1 MLLNILKWIVIAV
14 ITILVVGGIASTY
27 TYEEVVQA
35 RIFFQENSFKFF
47 LFRIFIVGSSIIYLE
62 KQIKKIPKERK
73 QDTTKAMTLTYI
85 VGFIVIFAPLLKG

>member
-14 ITILVVGGIASTY
+14 ITILVVGGI
-27 TYEEVVQA
+27 
-35 RIFFQENSFKFF
+35 FSFKFF